1 MNWKKLNEAIS
12 SMTEDEVLTALNEEI
27 EHKRRWTIVNRL
39 HQRYCAL
46 RARRERE
53 LFRQTCAASALD
65 NLRPR
70 RVPTRLSLNPDD
82 WPEVQD
88 L

>member
-27 EHKRRWTIVNRL
+27 EGKRRWTIVNRL
-39 HQRYCAL
+39 HQRLCAL

-53 LFRQTCAASALD
+53 VFRQACAASALD
-65 NLRPR
+65 NLRPP
-70 RVPTRLSLNPDD
+70 RVPTRLSLDPDD
-82 WPEVQD
+82 FPEVPD